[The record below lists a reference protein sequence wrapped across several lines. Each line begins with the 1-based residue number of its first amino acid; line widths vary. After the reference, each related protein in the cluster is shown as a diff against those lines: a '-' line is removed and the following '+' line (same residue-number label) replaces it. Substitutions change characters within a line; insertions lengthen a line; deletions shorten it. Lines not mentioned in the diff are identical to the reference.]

1 MPVANPH
8 DQLTPDARRR
18 EVASI
23 LAQGILRYRRMARL
37 GLPATPPE
45 SRPQAENGLE
55 LSRESRLHVANG
67 SAG

>member
-1 MPVANPH
+1 MPSVKAPESM
-8 DQLTPDARRR
+8 TPDERRR

-23 LAQGILRYRRMARL
+23 LALGVLRFRRMARL
-37 GLPATPPE
+37 GLPATPAG

-55 LSRESRLHVANG
+55 QSRESRLHVADG

>member
-1 MPVANPH
+1 MPSVKAPESM
-8 DQLTPDARRR
+8 TPDERRR

-23 LAQGILRYRRMARL
+23 LALGVLRYRRMARL
-37 GLPATPPE
+37 GLPATAPE

-55 LSRESRLHVANG
+55 LSRESRLHVPDG